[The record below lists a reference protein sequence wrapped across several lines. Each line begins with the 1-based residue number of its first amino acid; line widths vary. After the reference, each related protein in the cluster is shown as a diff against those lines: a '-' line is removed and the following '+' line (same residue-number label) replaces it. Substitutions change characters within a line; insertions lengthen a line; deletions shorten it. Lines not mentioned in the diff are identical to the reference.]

1 MRRCFL
7 LIDGGDLQM
16 SFEFDMNKNKEKID
30 EFEVFI
36 EENKSV
42 RGAVMPILQEA
53 QRIFGY
59 IPKER
64 VEIMSHRLG
73 KHSSE
78 IYGVATFYSQFT
90 FVPKGKYAISV
101 CLGTACYVNGANDIL
116 EEFEKQLKIKK
127 GETTK
132 DLMFSIVETRCVG
145 ECAMAPVVT
154 VNDKVYPKFSVSD
167 VDDLLTQ
174 YREMEV

>member
-1 MRRCFL
+1 
-7 LIDGGDLQM
+7 M
-16 SFEFDMNKNKEKID
+16 SFEFDMEKNKENIE
-30 EFEVFI
+30 EFEAFI
-36 EENKSV
+36 EENKTV

-59 IPKER
+59 IPKEI

-101 CLGTACYVNGANDIL
+101 CLGTACYVNGAMTY
-116 EEFEKQLKIKK
+116 LKNLKN
-127 GETTK
+127 
-132 DLMFSIVETRCVG
+132 S
-145 ECAMAPVVT
+145 
-154 VNDKVYPKFSVSD
+154 
-167 VDDLLTQ
+167 
-174 YREMEV
+174 